1 MLFLWLVLL
10 QLVIF
15 AMLVGFLR
23 VILARNIVTATSH
36 LDEVNKDY
44 NQKLDEAKKRL
55 QESDRYYDEAVLKA
69 KNDAEK
75 LKAQL
80 IQEAHQDENAI
91 VSEARKQGEEIIQ
104 QANKAAD
111 AFLKEMD
118 DKVQQE
124 SVGKACEL
132 IEEVLPSEI
141 TKEIHHQ
148 WLEELFKNGFSDL
161 ARLNVP
167 QNIKEVKVVSA
178 HSLSTDEKSLLQK
191 KLKDSLK
198 RELRLSE
205 SVDPLLIAGLKMTL
219 GGVEIDGSLRF
230 KIREAT
236 RHAKHPS

>member
-1 MLFLWLVLL
+1 MVLL

-80 IQEAHQDENAI
+80 IQEAHQDENTI